1 MINKKVITY
10 ANVFSSC
17 LYSSCCK
24 VLLPE
29 QLPTYVLLIIL
40 FDHSHFSNISC
51 EFFKLRL
58 PKTEFK
64 IIQVNG
70 FQLK

>member
-1 MINKKVITY
+1 MSILFMLHGPI
-10 ANVFSSC
+10 A
-17 LYSSCCK
+17 
-24 VLLPE
+24 E
-29 QLPTYVLLIIL
+29 QLLTYVLLIIL

-58 PKTEFK
+58 LKTEFK